1 MISVISKPIT
11 KITGDTSNTSKWVGI
26 HQPVEFEVKRKDYDI
41 LSKGG
46 IYNQPQNDGTA
57 LALTWFRITD
67 IGEIKVGDIVNFLC
81 GPEEKKRSFTLTVAK
96 INLVSTG
103 NYSFIFF
110 DLNDVIDADKI
121 TAYKAYVNVQ
131 RKGYYIETFVYQS
144 IKNDNLDLAG
154 VVRSKVDVWGN
165 AKINIQKILSSNV
178 TNENKSSYTKINEP
192 VYNQGGIYNIK
203 IREVYDG
210 YVGAFTTL
218 LNTDNLYFVNGSK
231 QLQDPNNFNFGE
243 FVPTLNDSRVSKAK
257 FLSVFDKPTY
267 FNNYPFDVSF
277 IYSDNLLNKQVARVE
292 TINGNP
298 SNTNLLTNG
307 RGFVNRLKLAG
318 GYASSVKTIDIY
330 LDAST
335 SATTQNPSTG
345 TGTLAGVGTIFNPF
359 SPTIRHK
366 LSDLNAWI
374 GAYNDTLR
382 PVTYERY

>member
-1 MISVISKPIT
+1 MISIINKPIT

-26 HQPVEFEVKRKDYDI
+26 HQPVEFEVKRKDYNI

-46 IYNQPQNDGTA
+46 VYNQPQNDGTT
-57 LALTWFRITD
+57 LALTWFRVSD
-67 IGEIKVGDIVNFLC
+67 IGEIKVGDIINFLC
-81 GPEEKKRSFTLTVAK
+81 GPDEKKRSFTLTVAK

-110 DLNDVIDADKI
+110 DLNNVIDADKI

-131 RKGYYIETFVYQS
+131 RKGYFIETFVYQS
-144 IKNDNLDLAG
+144 IKNASLELAG
-154 VVRSKVDVWGN
+154 VVRSKTDVWGN
-165 AKINIQKILSSNV
+165 AKINIQKVLSSNI
-178 TNENKSSYTKINEP
+178 TNENQSSYLKRNQP

-203 IREVYDG
+203 IREIYDG
-210 YVGAFTTL
+210 YIGDFTTL

-243 FVPTLNDSRVSKAK
+243 FVPTLNDSRTNKAK

-292 TINGNP
+292 TINGTP
-298 SNTNLLTNG
+298 TNTNLLTNG

-318 GYASSVKTIDIY
+318 GYASSVKTIDLH
-330 LDAST
+330 LDASN

-345 TGTLAGVGTIFNPF
+345 NGTLSTVGTVFNPYAE
-359 SPTIRHK
+359 TIEHSI
-366 LSDLNAWI
+366 SDLNQWASV
-374 GAYNDTLR
+374 YQPSLVPNKY
-382 PVTYERY
+382 TY